1 MNERLL
7 ISLVQQYTELYD
19 PEDPHYHDDQC
30 RMSIWEEIAR
40 NTNEKPIACK
50 EKWKKIR
57 ENFRKA
63 INLRKSKSDQ
73 GAKTFKP
80 IRYVKELKFLI
91 PYMEPNE
98 SEVLTKLLSISSDD
112 DDEGNIKPTATVY
125 IPQPQTT
132 VTINRITKNKEK
144 KTENILEPT
153 NQTQPVFQPYLEK
166 IYDRQEEKDPTV
178 EFFKNLGETVKTFPP
193 DVRVRVKRAVF
204 SIVSEA
210 EEEMVTGEAIDRKP

>member
-1 MNERLL
+1 MNERTL

-30 RMSIWEEIAR
+30 RMSIWEEIGR
-40 NTNEKPIACK
+40 NTNEKPLACK

-63 INLRKSKSDQ
+63 INLRKSKSEQ
-73 GAKTFKP
+73 GLKNFKP
-80 IRYVKELKFLI
+80 IRHGKELRFLI
-91 PYMEPNE
+91 PYLEPNE

-112 DDEGNIKPTATVY
+112 DEDSTTTLPPKTKTV
-125 IPQPQTT
+125 PVNKTT
-132 VTINRITKNKEK
+132 KKK
-144 KTENILEPT
+144 KTENISDPENPH
-153 NQTQPVFQPYLEK
+153 PVFQSYLPVEK
-166 IYDRQEEKDPTV
+166 IYTPERHEEKDPTV

-210 EEEMVTGEAIDRKP
+210 EEEMVKGEVGDRKP

>member
-1 MNERLL
+1 MNERTL

-30 RMSIWEEIAR
+30 RMSIWEEIGR
-40 NTNEKPIACK
+40 NTNEKPLACK

-63 INLRKSKSDQ
+63 INLRKSKSEQ
-73 GAKTFKP
+73 GLKNFKP
-80 IRYVKELKFLI
+80 IRHGKELRFLI
-91 PYMEPNE
+91 PYLEPNE

-112 DDEGNIKPTATVY
+112 DEEDTNNTPLLE
-125 IPQPQTT
+125 TT
-132 VTINRITKNKEK
+132 KISVKKISKKK
-144 KTENILEPT
+144 KTENISDPENPH
-153 NQTQPVFQPYLEK
+153 PVFQSYLPVEK
-166 IYDRQEEKDPTV
+166 IYPPERQEEKDPTV

-210 EEEMVTGEAIDRKP
+210 EEEMVMGEALDRKP

>member
-1 MNERLL
+1 MNERTL

-30 RMSIWEEIAR
+30 RMSIWEEIGR
-40 NTNEKPIACK
+40 NTNEKPLACK

-63 INLRKSKSDQ
+63 INLRKSKSEQ
-73 GAKTFKP
+73 GLKNFKP
-80 IRYVKELKFLI
+80 IRHGKELRFLI
-91 PYMEPNE
+91 PYLEPNE
-98 SEVLTKLLSISSDD
+98 SEDLTKLLSISSDD
-112 DDEGNIKPTATVY
+112 EEEDSNITPPPKTKTVS
-125 IPQPQTT
+125 
-132 VTINRITKNKEK
+132 VNKISKTK
-144 KTENILEPT
+144 KTENIPEPE
-153 NQTQPVFQPYLEK
+153 NQQPVFKSYLPVEK
-166 IYDRQEEKDPTV
+166 IYTPERQEEKDPTV

-210 EEEMVTGEAIDRKP
+210 EEEMVTREVGDRKP